1 MIFQFK
7 ISLLDVGVP
16 VWRRVQVNSH
26 TTFREL
32 HDVIQVAF
40 EWYDSH
46 LHNFAIRKLNGQKIQ
61 KIFIEPDNEYQGPNS
76 DTGWGSFAS
85 SIEILN
91 ENEESL
97 AKWFKQEKDR
107 VVYTY
112 DFGDDWEHEIV
123 LEKILEPAPD
133 MYYPICLKAKNDTPE
148 ENSRGELIDADDSLL
163 VNPDSKE
170 IVEDINDMLGEGFST
185 LDFK

>member
-7 ISLLDVGVP
+7 ISLLDIGVP
-16 VWRRVQVNSH
+16 VWRRVQVNSDS
-26 TTFREL
+26 TFREL
-32 HDVIQVAF
+32 HEVIQVAF
-40 EWYDSH
+40 DWYNSH
-46 LHNFAIRKLNGQKIQ
+46 LHNFSIRKSNGRKIQ
-61 KIFIEPDNEYQGPNS
+61 NIFIEPDNEYQGPNS
-76 DTGWGSFAS
+76 DASWGSFAS
-85 SIEILN
+85 FIEKLN
-91 ENEESL
+91 EEEETL
-97 AKWFKQEKDR
+97 AKWFKKEKDR

-148 ENSRGELIDADDSLL
+148 ENSRGELIDGDFLL
-163 VNPDSKE
+163 INPDSKE
-170 IVEDINDMLGEGFST
+170 IVEDINDMLGEGFSD